1 MHEMS
6 LFSQKFNRTRLAIE
20 LPLFRRYNNTSIS
33 ARLQHTNQM
42 YFKHST
48 ERRETECEWFMCD
61 DDLLTIDNK
70 HDDLLKYI
78 FGLNAKFLGQTSLD
92 RANCQTFIVYSR

>member
-1 MHEMS
+1 MQVRCS
-6 LFSQKFNRTRLAIE
+6 LNVQLKEEKLNVYASCLI
-20 LPLFRRYNNTSIS
+20 
-33 ARLQHTNQM
+33 
-42 YFKHST
+42 
-48 ERRETECEWFMCD
+48 

-92 RANCQTFIVYSR
+92 EANCQTFIDYSK